1 MPGSLP
7 HILLGVLE
15 HDRTGQPPTRSL
27 FAEVVVPGHLKLDG
41 MLVAIDEYLP
51 VSGLLVVGILAVA
64 LRLLA
69 PLVMWLHRD
78 DACHSAYQ
86 HIPTSCVYEKIEST
100 MATIG
105 SSGIVRP

>member
-7 HILLGVLE
+7 HTLLGVLE
-15 HDRTGQPPTRSL
+15 HDRSGQLPIRGHV
-27 FAEVVVPGHLKLDG
+27 ADVVVPGHLKLDG
-41 MLVAIDEYLP
+41 MLVALDEYLP
-51 VSGLLVVGILAVA
+51 VCGLLVVGVLAVA

-78 DACHSAYQ
+78 DACHGAYQ
-86 HIPTSCVYEKIEST
+86 HIPTSYVYEKIEST